1 MGLNRLREKLLVP
14 GSSVMG
20 NTDIRT
26 PSVWKS
32 QLKVLLPFL
41 PFALYS
47 LVSLGLLPAAFAP
60 LLLLLSGVGLLVFGA
75 WNLWRG
81 LVDKNART
89 LAGGIPA
96 LALVIL
102 ILLQYRGLIDGN
114 LFFYLLIASV
124 GLSWLA
130 QVLLQKAWQPKH

>member
-1 MGLNRLREKLLVP
+1 
-14 GSSVMG
+14 MG

-60 LLLLLSGVGLLVFGA
+60 LLLLLTGAGLLVFGA

-81 LVDKNART
+81 LAEKNART
-89 LAGGIPA
+89 LAGGFQA
-96 LALVIL
+96 LFLAIL
-102 ILLQYRGLIDGN
+102 IFLQVRGLIDGS

-124 GLSWLA
+124 GLSWLV
-130 QVLLQKAWQPKH
+130 QGLLQKAWQPKP